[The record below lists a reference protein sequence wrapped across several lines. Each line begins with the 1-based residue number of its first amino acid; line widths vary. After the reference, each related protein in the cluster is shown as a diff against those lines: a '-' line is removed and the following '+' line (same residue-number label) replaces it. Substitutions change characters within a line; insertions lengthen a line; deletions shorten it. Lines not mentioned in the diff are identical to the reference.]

1 MERTLIIIKPDAAK
15 RQINDG
21 ILDYFMQK
29 GLTVIGRKKMRI
41 SEDMA
46 KEHYKEHHGKD
57 FFDRLIAFITSGESE
72 VVVLEGENAVQNA
85 RRVIGATNPEE
96 ASEGTIRRDFKD
108 SNTTKTYNL
117 AHGSDSIGS
126 AQREIKLFFPELA

>member
-21 ILDYFMQK
+21 ILDYFIQK
-29 GLTVIGRKKMRI
+29 GLTVIGRKKIII
-41 SEDMA
+41 SEVMA

-96 ASEGTIRRDFKD
+96 ADEGTIRRDFKD
-108 SNTTKTYNL
+108 GNTTKTYNL
-117 AHGSDSIGS
+117 VHGSDSIES
-126 AQREIKLFFPELA
+126 AQREIKLFFPELV